1 MFAGS
6 CTPCVAKGM
15 PCLKNGQATGQA
27 TGHTVPFGHGHEGKG
42 AEAAAATGNVP
53 ALENGDA
60 VLTVYRRQTPTGQV
74 EEWSGYRSRIWT

>member
-1 MFAGS
+1 M
-6 CTPCVAKGM
+6 
-15 PCLKNGQATGQA
+15 
-27 TGHTVPFGHGHEGKG
+27 PFGHGHEGKG